1 MSKLRKRNN
10 AIRSYLEG
18 LEDRINPITTLF
30 LDFGIGFGV
39 GNTIGTTATG
49 FRNIFGSGI
58 NGDGTG
64 SDLTASLGAAETL
77 DFQTLNYDYDGNGT
91 VNNAD
96 LTALANAV
104 LVIARRAAQP
114 YDLDVQLANAPT
126 YAAAGITVAANAGDT
141 TGQFDAYNFIGVFT
155 SSGLGGGSV
164 GDGLE
169 VVPGHGDG
177 CGCGSCAAAGGY
189 GLQRGTAGD
198 GLGLFG
204 IAAADDLFAQ
214 SGNDQDEAT
223 LTFADVIFDSTTG
236 TVGTADFNAN
246 LAHRIAYTA
255 VHEAAH
261 TLTLI
266 HTDGVS
272 GGERLLTNGDQIR
285 VGSQARETTNVF
297 SRFALALQ
305 GGGSKNN
312 HTFLAADADIGLRDD
327 NRNGVADFAYI
338 TGTGAHDRITV
349 TAGAGSTVNVNVE
362 AFSDTART
370 AVIRTSSYSINLLT
384 DTEGGILIDSSVGND
399 EIIVDGDVA
408 AAVTVRGSDG
418 DDRVVLRGR
427 ATRALTSFDF
437 LGEAGD
443 DTLTVDF
450 TTGNPMPTVAGS
462 FRGGLGTNSLI
473 ASGNVDFT
481 LSDTRFGGLTLA
493 SIAQAD
499 LAGGA
504 GDNVFDVG
512 GWTGTGSLTGGGGTD
527 VVFAIKD
534 RNFTLANGGLRAT
547 DGMVLSLASIEM
559 ATLVGGAAA
568 NTFNVTGWTG
578 GGSLNGFG
586 GIDSLTAAK
595 NANFLLADGS
605 LGATDGLALS
615 LASIESAF
623 LTGGSGANTF
633 TVTDWTGG
641 GLLTGAGGAD
651 TIVAV
656 KNGDFNLADSSLVT
670 SDGMNLTLASVE
682 TANLTGGAGV
692 NTFTVSG
699 WTGGGTL
706 TGAGGTDTVTATKN
720 NNFTLADASLATSDG
735 MNFALVSVEFA
746 VLVGGASVNT
756 FTVSGWTGG
765 GVLNGQGGFDALAV
779 TKDRDFVLADGALFS
794 TDALNLTLT
803 SIETVNLTGGA
814 SGNMF
819 DVTAFTGMASINGA
833 GGTDR
838 VSAVKNSNFTLAD
851 NALAASDGLALTL
864 ASIEF
869 AVLTGGAGDNTFSV
883 GGWTGVASLDGLAG
897 TDTVSAVK
905 DSDFILSNSALTATD
920 GLSLALFSFE
930 AAALGGGAGANT
942 FAIAD
947 WTGAAQIVGA
957 GGIDTV
963 RIDGRAIDDVVNV
976 RVADAAG
983 GGSFV
988 GAGMTVGF
996 ATVEN
1001 WNFDGQGGVNSLA
1014 WIDDTNT
1021 VWGTIAAPDT
1031 GIIFRPT
1038 GATSGDVRL
1047 GGPVGLTVSFDRI
1060 GGSFTVNGDGNAS
1073 GDRDVLTVLGVS
1085 TAGLQSAGSWAEM
1098 TSGNGT
1104 DAIAV
1109 SDSAVTIVNSIA
1121 GALRGISFSTP
1132 TIGTLFVRAGIEGPT
1147 GGDTVVATPS
1157 VLLNILI
1164 DGMDPA
1170 GGVGDTIDVRIADRR
1185 VEQRLPASGFG
1196 PAQIRIVR
1204 AVDGAGIGFFNF
1216 EHIRRPAQLIATGST
1231 AGAPA
1236 EVRVFDALTGE
1247 LRFAPIRPFDDFAG
1261 GVTVATGD
1269 ITGDGIDDIVV
1280 GAGPGAGPRVSLY
1293 DGADGHLINT
1303 FFAFASGFQ
1312 GGVTVAAGDINGDG
1326 YADMV
1331 VGAGPGAGAHV
1342 KVFDGFTGLE
1352 SMSFFAYDSGYKGGV
1367 TVAVGDLDGDGLAE
1381 VVTGMGSGGIP
1392 LVKAFRGSDGA
1403 EIYRFLAYDIRFGGG
1418 VTVAIGDIDGDGRGE
1433 IITGT
1438 ETNGPAHVKIFR
1450 GGDAAELGSFL
1461 AFDPRFR
1468 GGVSVAARDLDGDG
1482 RNEILIGAGTGTP
1495 HVKGFRGLVGL
1506 EVFSLFS
1513 GDPRSPAGVNVG

>member
-1 MSKLRKRNN
+1 MSKIRKRNN
-10 AIRSYLEG
+10 AIRSNLEW
-18 LEDRINPITTLF
+18 LEDRTVMTVTLFVDFGDRFAGGLLGTTQGGLRDVANTAGANNPIL
-30 LDFGIGFGV
+30 GV
-39 GNTIGTTATG
+39 ELTDASNAYNAATPL
-49 FRNIFGSGI
+49 NIVRQTYSLVERSEMMAVVQRAYLPLNI
-58 NGDGTG
+58 NVVE
-64 SDLTASLGAAETL
+64 LTASFQATADGRNVRGAATMADVVSTLRSGPVASKDAYIFVAGFDVAPGAANNLYYGNSGGGTSPSNNGFGETTDL
-77 DFQTLNYDYDGNGT
+77 TSAMNLHDDVAVVTSFSGFNLNFANNISHEAGHTFGLRHAITGPAASADVNQYHNAEIMSYQNTNATTSSMFTRVPMIRGDGNSPGGPGTPLNYNDLEARNG
-91 VNNAD
+91 A
-96 LTALANAV
+96 LTPFDQLRLDPNVGANPNYTFVTGTGQNDTITIARSGANASITV
-104 LVIARRAAQP
+104 KAFTTT
-114 YDLDVQLANAPT
+114 T
-126 YAAAGITVAANAGDT
+126 YAVGTDMVIPG
-141 TGQFDAYNFIGVFT
+141 TGGAT
-155 SSGLGGGSV
+155 SYSYL
-164 GDGLE
+164 
-169 VVPGHGDG
+169 VPLTKPILV
-177 CGCGSCAAAGGY
+177 Y
-189 GLQRGTAGD
+189 AGD
-198 GLGLFG
+198 G
-204 IAAADDLFAQ
+204 
-214 SGNDQDEAT
+214 N
-223 LTFADVIFDSTTG
+223 
-236 TVGTADFNAN
+236 
-246 LAHRIAYTA
+246 
-255 VHEAAH
+255 
-261 TLTLI
+261 
-266 HTDGVS
+266 
-272 GGERLLTNGDQIR
+272 
-285 VGSQARETTNVF
+285 
-297 SRFALALQ
+297 
-305 GGGSKNN
+305 
-312 HTFLAADADIGLRDD
+312 
-327 NRNGVADFAYI
+327 
-338 TGTGAHDRITV
+338 DRITV
-349 TAGAGSTVNVNVE
+349 AGDLGIDVFVDGMLGTDTLIVNGNGLLPAVYTLGAVTTVSADLEFPFGAPVAVTSYSGAIAIGTETIRFSDFETSSSVTIQGVFDVTYRTSGGSDAITASSPTFSQTSFVGTVNGG
-362 AFSDTART
+362 TT
-370 AVIRTSSYSINLLT
+370 AVPLIALNNPNLIFDLGT
-384 DTEGGILIDSSVGND
+384 
-399 EIIVDGDVA
+399 GDVA
-408 AAVTVRGSDG
+408 ADANS
-418 DDRVVLRGR
+418 
-427 ATRALTSFDF
+427 LT
-437 LGEAGD
+437 L
-443 DTLTVDF
+443 DF
-450 TTGNPMPTVAGS
+450 TANNILGGRTVA
-462 FRGGLGTNSLI
+462 FTGGLGTDTII
-473 ASGNVDFT
+473 AAKDSDFT
-481 LSDTRFGGLTLA
+481 LTPSQLFINATGTLA
-493 SIAQAD
+493 LSSVERAD
-499 LAGGA
+499 
-504 GDNVFDVG
+504 
-512 GWTGTGSLTGGGGTD
+512 LTGG
-527 VVFAIKD
+527 
-534 RNFTLANGGLRAT
+534 N
-547 DGMVLSLASIEM
+547 
-559 ATLVGGAAA
+559 
-568 NTFNVTGWTG
+568 
-578 GGSLNGFG
+578 
-586 GIDSLTAAK
+586 
-595 NANFLLADGS
+595 
-605 LGATDGLALS
+605 
-615 LASIESAF
+615 
-623 LTGGSGANTF
+623 GANTF

-656 KNGDFNLADSSLVT
+656 KNGDFTLADSSLAT

-706 TGAGGTDTVTATKN
+706 LGAGGTDTVTATKN

-735 MNFALVSVEFA
+735 MNLALVSVEFA
-746 VLVGGASVNT
+746 ALVGGASANT

-765 GVLNGQGGFDALAV
+765 GILHGQGGFDALAV

-803 SIETVNLTGGA
+803 SIETVKLTGGA

-819 DVTAFTGMASINGA
+819 DVTAYTGVASINGA

-838 VSAVKNSNFTLAD
+838 ISAVKNSNFTLAD

-897 TDTVSAVK
+897 TDTISADK

-920 GLSLALFSFE
+920 GLSVSLFSFE

-963 RIDGRAIDDVVNV
+963 RIAGRATDDVVNV
-976 RVADAAG
+976 RVTDATG
-983 GGSFV
+983 GGSFA

-1001 WNFDGQGGVNSLA
+1001 WNFDGRGGVNSLS

-1021 VWGTIAAPDT
+1021 VWGTVAAPDT
-1031 GIIFRPT
+1031 GIVFRPT

-1047 GGPVGLTVSFDRI
+1047 GGGVGPTVGFDRI
-1060 GGSFTVNGDGNAS
+1060 GGSFTIDGDGNAS

-1085 TAGLQSAGSWAEM
+1085 TAGLQSAGVWAET
-1098 TSGNGT
+1098 TSGNGA

-1109 SDSAVTIVNSIA
+1109 TDSAVTIVNSIA

-1132 TIGTLFVRAGIEGPT
+1132 TIGTLLVRTGNEGST

-1157 VLLNILI
+1157 VSLNILI

-1170 GGVGDTIDVRIADRR
+1170 GGVGDTIDVRIAGRR

-1196 PAQIRIVR
+1196 PAQTRIVR
-1204 AVDGAGIGFFNF
+1204 AADGAGLGFFNF
-1216 EHIRRPAQLIATGST
+1216 ELVRRPTHSIATGST

-1247 LRFAPIRPFDDFAG
+1247 LRFDPIRPFDEFAG

-1269 ITGDGIDDIVV
+1269 INGDGIDDIVV

-1303 FFAFASGFQ
+1303 FFAFAPGFQ

-1326 YADMV
+1326 YADVV

-1482 RNEILIGAGTGTP
+1482 RDEILIGAGTGAP

-1506 EVFSLFS
+1506 EAFSLFS